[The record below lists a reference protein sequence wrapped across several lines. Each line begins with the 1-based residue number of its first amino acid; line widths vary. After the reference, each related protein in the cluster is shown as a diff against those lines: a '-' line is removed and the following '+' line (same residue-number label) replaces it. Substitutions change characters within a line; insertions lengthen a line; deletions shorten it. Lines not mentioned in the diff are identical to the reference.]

1 MRKTISCLL
10 LAGAVTAA
18 SPAAA
23 SDKSW
28 KNVADIGLAG
38 IGAADVIFTLAERDH
53 NGAVQLAESTLAAFA
68 VTEGLKY
75 AVNERRPNGGN
86 HSFPSGHATLA
97 FAGAGYVFERYG
109 WKAGVPLELVATVV
123 GVARVKS
130 HDHHWYDVVAGAA
143 IGTGSAVLFTHRLN
157 ENARLSLGGDSQ
169 GGIVQVA
176 ARF

>member
-1 MRKTISCLL
+1 MRTTISCLL
-10 LAGAVTAA
+10 VAGALAA
-18 SPAAA
+18 SAPAAA
-23 SDKSW
+23 SDKTW
-28 KNVADIGLAG
+28 KNVADIGLVG
-38 IGAADVIFTLAERDH
+38 IAAADVGFTFYEHDH
-53 NGAVQLAESTLAAFA
+53 NGAIQLAESTLAAFA

-109 WKAGVPLELVATVV
+109 WKAGLPLEVLATVV

-157 ENARLSLGGDSQ
+157 DNARVSVGGDSQ
-169 GGIVQVA
+169 GGIVQIA

>member
-1 MRKTISCLL
+1 MRKTMTCLFV
-10 LAGAVTAA
+10 AGALTAA
-18 SPAAA
+18 PAAA

-28 KNVADIGLAG
+28 KNVADIGLAS
-38 IGAADVIFTLAERDH
+38 IGAADVIATFYEEDH
-53 NGAVQLAESTLAAFA
+53 NGAIQLAESTLAAFA

-86 HSFPSGHATLA
+86 HSFPSGHSTLA

-109 WKAGVPLELVATVV
+109 WQAGLPLEVVATLV

-143 IGTGSAVLFTHRLN
+143 VGTGSAVLFTHRLN
-157 ENARLSLGGDSQ
+157 DHTRVSVGGDTQ
-169 GGIVQVA
+169 GGVIQIA